1 MNGEYPRITP
11 SEVGEHPELA
21 VLEILDS
28 ALGMARFAIIA
39 ANPELTD
46 SDPDTAPCDM
56 EVLAATHILIAADTL
71 HRVLAS
77 YRAILA
83 DKKNRTGVAL
93 RLEGDDPF

>member
-11 SEVGEHPELA
+11 SNVGEHPELA

-46 SDPDTAPCDM
+46 FDPDTAPCDM

-77 YRAILA
+77 YRAVLA
-83 DKKNRTGVAL
+83 GNKIRTVLTL
-93 RLEGDDPF
+93 RPEDDDPF